1 MAVLLIR
8 NDRFQSFPSF
18 FKSQTRIIPLSLK
31 RVIFAESEVTL
42 PFQIPS
48 NGAFSSLCANICYQW
63 YSFEMYS
70 RLELKLNLDLSA
82 LWITFIRFWLTV
94 VYLKT
99 PSWMG
104 EGRERAAR
112 VEALCACA
120 ENFRV
125 QSAGV
130 RLRAASF
137 DENLEYCRK
146 NPETCSYSLQPF

>member
-1 MAVLLIR
+1 MPVLLIR
-8 NDRFQSFPSF
+8 NDRFQSFHSF

-112 VEALCACA
+112 VKALCACA